1 MSKVVLITGAS
12 SGLGRSIA
20 EKLSNY
26 DFIVYGTSRNPKEI
40 DAKYKLLKF
49 DITEYKDAETVT
61 DYLISKHGKID
72 VLINNAGISITGPV
86 ESSEMSDI
94 KSLYD
99 TNFFGH
105 INLIQKVV
113 PHMRKNMS
121 GLIINITSI
130 AGYLGLPFQSIY
142 CASKASLNLL
152 GESLNMELKDFN
164 INVVN
169 LAPGD
174 YKTEIIDNRKD
185 TVLDNNSPYNPEYSS
200 FTKAVTKGMSKK
212 GNDPK
217 EISDL
222 VFRIINSRKPKM
234 YYLSGK
240 FIQKMV
246 MFKQIIPFNI
256 VRKIVMKLYK
266 IK

>member
-20 EKLSNY
+20 EKLSNH

-49 DITEYKDAETVT
+49 DITEYQDAEKIT

-72 VLINNAGISITGPV
+72 ILINNAGISITGPV
-86 ESSEMSDI
+86 ESSEMDDI
-94 KSLYD
+94 KNLYD

-105 INLIQKVV
+105 INLIQNVV

-152 GESLNMELKDFN
+152 GESLNMELKNFN
-164 INVVN
+164 VKVVN

-174 YKTEIIDNRKD
+174 YKTEIIDNRRD
-185 TVLDNNSPYNPEYSS
+185 SILDNNSPYNPEYSS
-200 FTKAVTKGMSKK
+200 FTKAITRGMSKK
-212 GNDPK
+212 GNDPR
-217 EISDL
+217 EIADM
-222 VFRIINSRKPKM
+222 VFKIINSKNPKIH
-234 YYLSGK
+234 YLSGK
-240 FIQKMV
+240 FIQKLV
-246 MFKQIIPFNI
+246 TLKEFIPDMIFE
-256 VRKIVMKLYK
+256 KIVMKMYK
-266 IK
+266 LK

>member
-20 EKLSNY
+20 EKLSNHN
-26 DFIVYGTSRNPKEI
+26 FIVYGTSRNPKEI

-49 DITEYKDAETVT
+49 DITQYEDAERIT

-72 VLINNAGISITGPV
+72 ILINNAGISITGPV

-94 KSLYD
+94 KNLYD
-99 TNFFGH
+99 TNFFGQ

-142 CASKASLNLL
+142 CASKASLN
-152 GESLNMELKDFN
+152 MELKNFN
-164 INVVN
+164 VKVVN
-169 LAPGD
+169 QAPGD
-174 YKTEIIDNRKD
+174 YKTEIIDNRRD
-185 TVLDNNSPYNPEYSS
+185 TILDNNSPYNPEYSS
-200 FTKAVTKGMSKK
+200 FTKAITRGMSKK
-212 GNDPK
+212 GNDPR
-217 EISDL
+217 EIADM
-222 VFRIINSRKPKM
+222 VFKIINSKNPKIH
-234 YYLSGK
+234 YLSGK
-240 FIQKMV
+240 FIQKLV
-246 MFKQIIPFNI
+246 TLKEFIPDMIFE
-256 VRKIVMKLYK
+256 KIVMKMYK
-266 IK
+266 LK

>member
-20 EKLSNY
+20 EKLSNHN
-26 DFIVYGTSRNPKEI
+26 FIVYGTSRNPKEI

-49 DITEYKDAETVT
+49 DITEYQDAEKIT

-72 VLINNAGISITGPV
+72 ILINNAGISITGPV
-86 ESSEMSDI
+86 ESSEMDNI
-94 KSLYD
+94 KNLFD

-105 INLIQKVV
+105 INLIQNVV

-121 GLIINITSI
+121 GLIINVTSI

-152 GESLNMELKDFN
+152 GESLNMELKNFN
-164 INVVN
+164 VKIVN

-174 YKTEIIDNRKD
+174 YKTEIIDNRRD
-185 TVLDNNSPYNPEYSS
+185 SILDNNSPYNPEYSS
-200 FTKAVTKGMSKK
+200 FTKAITRGMSKK
-212 GNDPK
+212 GNDPR
-217 EISDL
+217 EIADM
-222 VFRIINSRKPKM
+222 VFKIINSKNPKIH
-234 YYLSGK
+234 YLSGK
-240 FIQKMV
+240 FIQKLV
-246 MFKQIIPFNI
+246 TLKEFIPDMIFE
-256 VRKIVMKLYK
+256 KIVMKMYK
-266 IK
+266 LK

>member
-1 MSKVVLITGAS
+1 MLHQVLEGQLLKSYLIIISLYTE
-12 SGLGRSIA
+12 L
-20 EKLSNY
+20 L
-26 DFIVYGTSRNPKEI
+26 NPKEI

-49 DITEYKDAETVT
+49 DITEYQDAETIT

-72 VLINNAGISITGPV
+72 ILINNAGISITGPV
-86 ESSEMSDI
+86 ESSEMHDI
-94 KSLYD
+94 KNLYD

-152 GESLNMELKDFN
+152 GESLNMELKNFN
-164 INVVN
+164 VKIVN

-174 YKTEIIDNRKD
+174 YKTEIIDNRRD
-185 TVLDNNSPYNPEYSS
+185 SILDNNSPYNPEYSS
-200 FTKAVTKGMSKK
+200 FTKAITRGMSKK
-212 GNDPK
+212 GNDPR
-217 EISDL
+217 EIADM
-222 VFRIINSRKPKM
+222 VFKIINSKNPKIH
-234 YYLSGK
+234 YLSGK
-240 FIQKMV
+240 FIQKLV
-246 MFKQIIPFNI
+246 TLKEFIPDTIFE
-256 VRKIVMKLYK
+256 KIVMKMYK
-266 IK
+266 LK

>member
-20 EKLSNY
+20 KKLSNHN
-26 DFIVYGTSRNPKEI
+26 FIVYGTSRNPKEI

-49 DITEYKDAETVT
+49 DITEYQDAEKIT

-72 VLINNAGISITGPV
+72 ILINNAGISITGPV
-86 ESSEMSDI
+86 ESSEMDNI
-94 KSLYD
+94 KNLFD

-105 INLIQKVV
+105 INLIQNVV

-152 GESLNMELKDFN
+152 GESLNMELKNFN
-164 INVVN
+164 VKIVN

-174 YKTEIIDNRKD
+174 YKTEIIDNRRD
-185 TVLDNNSPYNPEYSS
+185 SILDNNSPYNPEYSS
-200 FTKAVTKGMSKK
+200 FTKAITRGMSKK
-212 GNDPK
+212 GNDPR
-217 EISDL
+217 EIADM
-222 VFRIINSRKPKM
+222 VFKIINSKNPKIH
-234 YYLSGK
+234 YLSGK
-240 FIQKMV
+240 FIQKLV
-246 MFKQIIPFNI
+246 TLKEFIPDMIFE
-256 VRKIVMKLYK
+256 KIVMKMYK
-266 IK
+266 LK

>member
-20 EKLSNY
+20 EKLSNHN
-26 DFIVYGTSRNPKEI
+26 FIVYGTSRNPKEI

-49 DITEYKDAETVT
+49 DITEYQDAETIT

-72 VLINNAGISITGPV
+72 ILINNAGISITGPV
-86 ESSEMSDI
+86 ESSEMDNI
-94 KSLYD
+94 KNLFD

-105 INLIQKVV
+105 INLIQNVV

-152 GESLNMELKDFN
+152 GESLNMELKNFN
-164 INVVN
+164 VKIVN

-174 YKTEIIDNRKD
+174 YKTEIIDNRRD
-185 TVLDNNSPYNPEYSS
+185 SILDNNSPYNPEYSS
-200 FTKAVTKGMSKK
+200 FTKAISRGMSKK
-212 GNDPK
+212 GNDPR
-217 EISDL
+217 EIADM
-222 VFRIINSRKPKM
+222 VFKIINSKNPKIH
-234 YYLSGK
+234 YLSGK
-240 FIQKMV
+240 FIQKLV
-246 MFKQIIPFNI
+246 TLKEFIPDMIFE
-256 VRKIVMKLYK
+256 KIVMKMYK
-266 IK
+266 LK

>member
-20 EKLSNY
+20 EKLSNHN
-26 DFIVYGTSRNPKEI
+26 FIVYGTSRNPKEI

-49 DITEYKDAETVT
+49 DITEYQDAETIT

-72 VLINNAGISITGPV
+72 ILINNAGISITGPV
-86 ESSEMSDI
+86 ESSEMDNL
-94 KSLYD
+94 KNLFD

-105 INLIQKVV
+105 INLIQNVV

-152 GESLNMELKDFN
+152 GESLNMELKNFN
-164 INVVN
+164 VKIVN

-174 YKTEIIDNRKD
+174 YKTEIIDNRRD
-185 TVLDNNSPYNPEYSS
+185 SILDNNSPYNPEYSS
-200 FTKAVTKGMSKK
+200 FTKAITRGMSKK
-212 GNDPK
+212 GNDPR
-217 EISDL
+217 EIADM
-222 VFRIINSRKPKM
+222 VFKIINSKNPKIH
-234 YYLSGK
+234 YLSGK
-240 FIQKMV
+240 FIQKLV
-246 MFKQIIPFNI
+246 TLKEFIPDMIFE
-256 VRKIVMKLYK
+256 KIVMKMYK
-266 IK
+266 LK

>member
-20 EKLSNY
+20 KKLSNHN
-26 DFIVYGTSRNPKEI
+26 FIVYGTSRNPKEI

-49 DITEYKDAETVT
+49 DITEYQDAETIT

-72 VLINNAGISITGPV
+72 ILINNAGISITGPV
-86 ESSEMSDI
+86 ESSEMDNI
-94 KSLYD
+94 KNLFD

-105 INLIQKVV
+105 INLIQNVV

-152 GESLNMELKDFN
+152 GESLNMELKNFN
-164 INVVN
+164 VKVVN

-174 YKTEIIDNRKD
+174 YKTEIIDNRRD
-185 TVLDNNSPYNPEYSS
+185 SILDNNSPYNPEYSS
-200 FTKAVTKGMSKK
+200 FTRAITRGMSKK
-212 GNDPK
+212 GNDPR
-217 EISDL
+217 EIADM
-222 VFRIINSRKPKM
+222 VFKIINSKNPKIH
-234 YYLSGK
+234 YLSGK
-240 FIQKMV
+240 FIQKLV
-246 MFKQIIPFNI
+246 TLKEFIPDMIFE
-256 VRKIVMKLYK
+256 KIVMKMYK
-266 IK
+266 LK

>member
-20 EKLSNY
+20 EKLSNH
-26 DFIVYGTSRNPKEI
+26 DFIVYGTSRSPKEI

-49 DITEYKDAETVT
+49 DITEYQDAKTIT

-72 VLINNAGISITGPV
+72 ILINNAGISITGPV
-86 ESSEMSDI
+86 ESSEMDDI
-94 KSLYD
+94 KNLYD

-105 INLIQKVV
+105 INLIQNVV

-152 GESLNMELKDFN
+152 GESLNMELKNFN
-164 INVVN
+164 VKVVN

-174 YKTEIIDNRKD
+174 YKTEIIDNRTD
-185 TVLDNNSPYNPEYSS
+185 SILDNNSPYNPEYSS
-200 FTKAVTKGMSKK
+200 FTKAITRGMSKK
-212 GNDPK
+212 GNDPR
-217 EISDL
+217 EIADM
-222 VFRIINSRKPKM
+222 VFKITNSKNPKIH
-234 YYLSGK
+234 YLSGK
-240 FIQKMV
+240 FIQKLV
-246 MFKQIIPFNI
+246 TLKEFIPDMIFE
-256 VRKIVMKLYK
+256 KIVMKMYK
-266 IK
+266 LK